1 MNKEKNSMH
10 DPLQI
15 FAYLEAQQ
23 RVREEFGPASGRPRQ
38 TPVRA
43 EPRHRSVVT
52 ARVARWLRELADRLE
67 PLDTPNTVRS
77 VRR

>member
-23 RVREEFGPASGRPRQ
+23 RVREEFGPAPGRARQ
-38 TPVRA
+38 APVRA
-43 EPRHRSVVT
+43 EPAHRSVVR
-52 ARVARWLRELADRLE
+52 ARVASWLRELADRLE
-67 PLDTPNTVRS
+67 PLDARNTVRI
-77 VRR
+77 RA